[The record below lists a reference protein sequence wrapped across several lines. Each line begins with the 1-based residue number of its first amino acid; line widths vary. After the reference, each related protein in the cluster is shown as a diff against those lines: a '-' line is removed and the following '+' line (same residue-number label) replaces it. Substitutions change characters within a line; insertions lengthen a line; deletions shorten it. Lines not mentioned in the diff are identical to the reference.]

1 MSLLLPDK
9 IASAHFPD
17 KFTPS
22 FFYPDKIKAARLKIY
37 FIQDLLTQKNK
48 PSNRRHLK
56 LIM

>member
-37 FIQDLLTQKNK
+37 FIRFINAKNK
-48 PSNRRHLK
+48 PSNRLCLK
-56 LIM
+56 FIM